1 MARQA
6 NHQKTSPVD
15 QSKAHAAKSKVSK
28 TKVSKVSKVIS
39 PPKVS
44 RERTKE
50 CVLVKPIAKNEVR
63 KLQRIDKH
71 ARSFQISKHAHI
83 VEPSSQSDDLSSTFH
98 ESLEGARA
106 HILNAGKA
114 AFDKVHEVLIQKVA
128 KNKAS
133 DSSFLENISH
143 NAAALSAPLAE
154 EKIETTVKRKSRRV
168 LEVVEIGER
177 VDQFRQ
183 TIESEEN
190 KLEDYWKQWESLQN
204 EFVKFAAQVFGG
216 DAIKEKEEDEG
227 YRVDMQLLDA
237 DHTTQMNALLEEIDE
252 VGHDAIKMMKA
263 SEKEIDVKADK
274 VRQRIVGAMMW

>member
-1 MARQA
+1 MTRQA
-6 NHQKTSPVD
+6 NHQKASPGN

-28 TKVSKVSKVIS
+28 SKASKESKVTST
-39 PPKVS
+39 PKAS
-44 RERTKE
+44 REQTKR
-50 CVLVKPIAKNEVR
+50 CVLVKPIAKNEIR
-63 KLQRIDKH
+63 KLQRLDKH

-83 VEPSSQSDDLSSTFH
+83 VESSPQPDDLSSAFH
-98 ESLEGARA
+98 ESLEGART
-106 HILNAGKA
+106 HVLNTGKA
-114 AFDKVHEVLIQKVA
+114 AFDEVHEVLIQKVA
-128 KNKAS
+128 ENKAN
-133 DSSFLENISH
+133 DRSFLENISR
-143 NAAALSAPLAE
+143 NVAALSVPLAE
-154 EKIETTVKRKSRRV
+154 EKIETTVKRKNRRV
-168 LEVVEIGER
+168 PEVVEIGKR

-237 DHTTQMNALLEEIDE
+237 EHTTQMNTLLEELDE